1 MANKTIKNS
10 MVTREQ
16 YDKLQVDVVNRLEEV
31 EAKEAYDAKQVRGQ
45 ISRATDRLYAEIRT
59 LQERQEAQESHTKT
73 LSILWGMLAFM
84 TIVSVLLLAASI
96 RNIYPLL

>member
-1 MANKTIKNS
+1 MAGKIIKNS
-10 MVTREQ
+10 TVTREQ

-59 LQERQEAQESHTKT
+59 LQERQEAQESHTRT
-73 LSILWGMLAFM
+73 
-84 TIVSVLLLAASI
+84 LAALWALTTLFAVVSTLI
-96 RNIYPLL
+96 LAIAG

>member
-1 MANKTIKNS
+1 MANKTFKNS

-16 YDKLQVDVVNRLEEV
+16 YDKLQVDVVDRIEAV
-31 EAKEAYDAKQVRGQ
+31 EAKEAYDSKDIRGQ
-45 ISRATDRLYAEIRT
+45 VARANTRLYAEIRT